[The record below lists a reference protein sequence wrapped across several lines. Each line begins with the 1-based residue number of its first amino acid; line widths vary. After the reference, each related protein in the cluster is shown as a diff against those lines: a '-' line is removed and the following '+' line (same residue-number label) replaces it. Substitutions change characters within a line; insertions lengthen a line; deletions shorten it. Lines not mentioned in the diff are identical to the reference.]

1 MIKPIM
7 GISNSHTT
15 SLPDAL
21 FSATQQR
28 VLGLL
33 FGQPDRSFFTNEL
46 ISLAGMGTGAVQRE
60 LKRLATSGLVTV
72 SRVGNQKHY
81 QANANGPLYQELCS
95 IARKTF
101 GITDVV
107 RAALE
112 PLHDAICFSILFG
125 SVAKGTDHAGSDID
139 LLVISDT
146 LTLEALYDALES
158 AERNLGRPISPSLY
172 TSTEFRRRME
182 SGNTFLKAVLDGK
195 TLPIKG
201 HMDDVVKSGQPGQDG
216 PAQG

>member
-1 MIKPIM
+1 M
-7 GISNSHTT
+7 GINDQHQT

-46 ISLAGMGTGAVQRE
+46 ISLAGVGTGAVQRE
-60 LKRLATSGLVTV
+60 LKRLTSSGLITL

-81 QANANGPLYQELCS
+81 QANPDSPLYQELCS

-101 GITDVV
+101 GLKDVIK
-107 RAALE
+107 AALV
-112 PLHDAICFSILFG
+112 PLDEAILLGMLFG
-125 SVAKGTDHAGSDID
+125 SAAKGRDHAGSDID
-139 LLVISDT
+139 LLVVSDT
-146 LTLEALYDALES
+146 LTLETLYEALES

-172 TSTEFRRRME
+172 TSQEFVHRMD
-182 SGNTFLKAVLDGK
+182 SGNPFLKAVLDGP
-195 TLPIKG
+195 TLPLKG
-201 HMDDVVKSGQPGQDG
+201 HMDDVIKPGQSGQDRPVEGG
-216 PAQG
+216 STLP